1 MTDDVIFDLV
11 IIGAGISGLAAARA
25 AHETG
30 QHVLVID
37 KGRRIGGRVSTR
49 RADNFTFNHGAQFIT
64 AKGDRFSA
72 VLQAAENAG
81 ALARWQIADDKEAF
95 AGSPTMR
102 DLPVFMGDGL
112 DIRQNIEIAS
122 VMPHPLTGT
131 ISNGLCLTDKNG
143 AMIVTRKL
151 IITAPAPQTARLLRS
166 IEPAMAALADT
177 ALYAPCWTVMLGFD
191 SLPTMPALPIRQ
203 RDGVIGWAG
212 LEQMRPHGDHLQAD
226 YLQADHLQADQTH
239 PAITIQAAADWS
251 QAWIEASKDDVI
263 AALYDALA
271 SVEGVHLPVPIMSAA
286 HRWLY
291 AKVIQPA
298 TIDASIA
305 PHGIT
310 NADFTI
316 AMAGDWLGG
325 ARVEH
330 AYNSGLAAL
339 TALGYKI

>member
-25 AHETG
+25 AHKTG
-30 QHVLVID
+30 QHVVVID

-49 RADNFTFNHGAQFIT
+49 RADGFTFNHGAQFIT
-64 AKGDRFSA
+64 AKGDSFSA
-72 VLQAAENAG
+72 VLQLAENAG
-81 ALARWQIADDKEAF
+81 ALARWQIADDKDAF

-102 DLPVFMGDGL
+102 DLPVFMGQGL
-112 DIRQNIEIAS
+112 DIRQDMEIAS
-122 VMPHPLTGT
+122 IMPHPLTGT
-131 ISNGLCLTDKNG
+131 NNNGLCLTDKNG
-143 AMIVTRKL
+143 TNLLTRKL
-151 IITAPAPQTARLLRS
+151 IITAPAPQTARLLRP
-166 IEPAMAALADT
+166 IEPFMAALADT

-191 SLPTMPALPIRQ
+191 TMPIMPALPIRQ
-203 RDGVIGWAG
+203 RDGIIGWAG
-212 LEQMRPHGDHLQAD
+212 LEQMRPQAN
-226 YLQADHLQADQTH
+226 YLKADQTH
-239 PAITIQAAADWS
+239 PAITIQASADWS

-271 SVEGVHLPVPIMSAA
+271 SVEGVYLPDSIMSAA

-298 TIDASIA
+298 TIDTSIA

-310 NADFTI
+310 NANRSI

-330 AYNSGLAAL
+330 AYDSGLAAL
-339 TALGYKI
+339 TALGYKV